1 MRNSILTKFFVG
13 YFSFAVLGFLLITY
27 WSTNLIY
34 NHLLTNDA

>member
-27 WSTNLIY
+27 WSTKPYLQSFAY
-34 NHLLTNDA
+34 